1 MKNVLVA
8 LNVVLLAAVGF
19 LFYKYF
25 TLSKGAD
32 SSNKITVTKEA
43 QAPANGNC
51 RIAYFEMDSVDN
63 NCEMVKDVKSELG
76 KKEEASMTELARK
89 DQEIREK
96 MNEYQ
101 SQAATMT
108 QAQGETAQQDLM
120 QRQQRLQSRKQELDQ
135 EYQSLYMRLNTDMKK
150 KIELFLNEYNKSNT
164 YSYIFAYESGLFFY
178 KDSAFNITHDVVSGL
193 NTMYKSQKKK

>member
-8 LNVVLLAAVGF
+8 LNVLLLGAVGF
-19 LFYKYF
+19 LFYKVYNPGSR
-25 TLSKGAD
+25 TEK
-32 SSNKITVTKEA
+32 KPVIREA
-43 QAPANGNC
+43 SAPATNATC

-63 NCEMVKDVKSELG
+63 SCDMVKDVKNELG
-76 KKEEASMTELARK
+76 KKEEASMTELSRM
-89 DQEIREK
+89 DQQIREK

-101 SQAATMT
+101 GQAATMT
-108 QAQGETAQQDLM
+108 QVQGEQAQQDLM
-120 QRQQRLQSRKQELDQ
+120 IRQQKLQSRKQELDQ

>member
-8 LNVVLLAAVGF
+8 LNVLLLVAVAF
-19 LFYKYF
+19 LFYKVYN
-25 TLSKGAD
+25 SGPGSGKKPA
-32 SSNKITVTKEA
+32 IKEA
-43 QAPANGNC
+43 SVPVTNTTC

-63 NCEMVKDVKSELG
+63 SCDMVKDVKSELG
-76 KKEEASMTELARK
+76 RKEEASMSELTRI
-89 DQEIREK
+89 DQQIREK

-101 SQAATMT
+101 GQSSTMT
-108 QAQGETAQQDLM
+108 QAQGEQAQQDLM
-120 QRQQRLQSRKQELDQ
+120 LRQQKLQSRKQELDQ

-150 KIELFLNEYNKSNT
+150 KIEVFLNEYNKSNT

-178 KDSAFNITHDVVSGL
+178 KDSTFNITHDVVNGL